1 MKRAMRTILGLV
13 LAMILAFPSGSLL
26 SRPAY
31 ATTWTV
37 DNLGDFWGDC
47 NVAGQCT
54 LRTAIAWASSYD
66 LITFSVSGVITINL
80 GAGYWVDKAVTI
92 DGGGAITIDA
102 GNTSDSAFNFVS
114 GANGALLRNITVRGN
129 AGAGAPLINIRESG
143 VTLDNVVVEDNG
155 NGPGVQF
162 AGVSSGTARGILVR
176 NNGGAGVFIS
186 QSTNVQIIQS
196 TIYSNLHEGILILN
210 SHNNVISGNYIGTDN
225 TSTGPDSDPLS
236 AIRGNQNSG
245 IALAGGSSGNQI
257 YGNIIAY
264 NQYQNILITDE
275 NTSNNYIYNNRI
287 YSGSCRNPRASDN
300 TGIVVTN
307 GADDNRIGPGN
318 LIECHYY
325 DGVQVVGPGTNRN
338 QITENRDL
346 AGIQAG
352 IQRNGRGIAVIN
364 AYGTSP
370 FPAIGSTISGP
381 DETLIENNN
390 ICNNNGDGIY
400 IVRSTNFQINQNQ
413 ICNNSSNGVLIV
425 GSSGTVTANQIR
437 GNVRDGIRVEPHY
450 GADRDPANY
459 ADDAVSAV
467 DIRNNELQ
475 DNGGAGIRGVDN
487 EADADEDPPTLS
499 VNNEF
504 SGNAQGRVVQE
515 WFGAVEVL
523 DGSYN
528 PVSSLT
534 TGSIASAACGTSYS
548 LEVYDAGAW
557 GPSDNGLGYGPFRL
571 NNVGTW
577 LLILSDFVDNTGTYR
592 NCEPH
597 AVSASD
603 GVASGSAL
611 FSYDG
616 NASTHPIAPDPGIPF
631 SRPNAPRNG
640 RYQVAQMIL
649 EVGPTPTPT
658 PTPAPTLTPTPSPS
672 APTPTPTPAPTLTPT
687 PSPSAPTPTPTPIA
701 PAEVLLPATGF
712 PKGAA
717 PAPLAARPGAE
728 ILSRRPASPA
738 DLILEIP
745 VLRITA
751 PILGVPR
758 SGNSW
763 DVRRLGNAVGWLE
776 GSAFPTWAGNTV
788 LAGHVWNA
796 DNTPGV
802 FASLRKL
809 RRGHLVQIHAFGRT
823 YVYEVREN
831 KVIEGPDAAAEVF
844 RHEEEDWIT
853 LLTCE
858 DYDPLTGRYRSY
870 RIVRAVRV
878 EVK

>member
-1 MKRAMRTILGLV
+1 MKTCGQKVIMKRAMRTILGLV

-37 DNLGDFWGDC
+37 DNPGDFWGNC

-54 LRTAIAWASSYD
+54 LRTAIAWASSGD

-102 GNTSDSAFNFVS
+102 GNTNDSAFNFVS
-114 GANGALLRNITVRGN
+114 GANGAVLQNITVRGN

-143 VTLDNVVVEDNG
+143 VTLENVVVEDNG
-155 NGPGVQF
+155 NGSGVQF
-162 AGVSSGTARGILVR
+162 AGVSSGTARDILVR

-186 QSTNVQIIQS
+186 QSTNVQIIKS
-196 TIYSNLHEGILILN
+196 MIYSNLAEGILIRN
-210 SHNNVISGNYIGTDN
+210 SHNNVISENYIGTDD
-225 TSTGPDSDPLS
+225 TSTGPDSDPPS

-257 YGNIIAY
+257 YRNIIAY
-264 NQYQNILITDE
+264 NQYQNILTTDE

-300 TGIVVTN
+300 AGIVVTN

-338 QITENRDL
+338 QITENRDP
-346 AGIQAG
+346 AG

-381 DETLIENNN
+381 EDTLIENNN

-400 IVRSTNFQINQNQ
+400 VVRSMNFRINQNQ

-467 DIRNNELQ
+467 DIHNNELQ
-475 DNGGAGIRGVDN
+475 NNGGTGIRGVDN

-499 VNNEF
+499 VNNAF
-504 SGNAQGRVVQE
+504 GGNAQGRVVQE

-557 GPSDNGLGYGPFRL
+557 GPSNNGLGYGPFRL

-616 NASTHPIAPDPGIPF
+616 NASTHPVAPDPGIPF

-640 RYQVAQMIL
+640 RYQVAQVIL
-649 EVGPTPTPT
+649 EAGPTPTPT
-658 PTPAPTLTPTPSPS
+658 PTPVPTLTPTPSPS

-687 PSPSAPTPTPTPIA
+687 PTPIA
-701 PAEVLLPATGF
+701 PAGVLLPATGF

-763 DVRRLGNAVGWLE
+763 DVRWLGNAVGWLE

-802 FASLRKL
+802 FASLREL
-809 RRGHLVQIHAFGRT
+809 RRGHLVHIHAFGRT
-823 YVYEVREN
+823 YVYEVHEN